1 MDGGM
6 RISRE
11 MPVDHEGMKMLE
23 FVLEYWVDFLFGVII
38 AGMSLAY
45 KKLAKKVKEAEYVKE
60 GVLAMLHDR
69 LFQAGRYYIAKNE
82 ITLDELKNVEY
93 LYNGYHNLGGNG
105 TGTEI
110 WERVKNLPIK
120 KEGE

>member
-1 MDGGM
+1 
-6 RISRE
+6 
-11 MPVDHEGMKMLE
+11 MLE
-23 FVLEYWVDFLFGVII
+23 FVLKYWLDFLFGLLI

-45 KKLAKKVKEAEYVKE
+45 KKLAKKVKEQEYVKD
-60 GVLAMLHDR
+60 GVLALLHDR
-69 LFQAGRYYIAKNE
+69 LFQAGQYYISKDKIALE
-82 ITLDELKNVEY
+82 ELKNVEY

-120 KEGE
+120 NEGE

>member
-1 MDGGM
+1 MK
-6 RISRE
+6 ISRE
-11 MPVDHEGMKMLE
+11 NLTAHEGMKMLE
-23 FVLEYWVDFLFGVII
+23 FVLEYWVDFLFGLLI

-45 KKLAKKVKEAEYVKE
+45 KKLAKKVKEQEYVKE
-60 GVLAMLHDR
+60 GVMAILHDR
-69 LFQAGRYYIAKNE
+69 LFQAGRYYIGKNQ
-82 ITLDELKNVEY
+82 ITFDELKNVEY
-93 LYNGYHNLGGNG
+93 LYESYHNLGGNG